1 MKIIDEMREKP
12 VILDSLINQREERI
26 KELKEELKR
35 VHKFKE
41 EMGLLRNLTD
51 EISTLRELREI
62 KFSIG
67 LSVNQNV

>member
-26 KELKEELKR
+26 REIKEELKH
-35 VHKFKE
+35 VCKFND
-41 EMGLLRNLTD
+41 EMWLLKNLSD

-62 KFSIG
+62 QFSIG
-67 LSVNQNV
+67 LSVNQSI